1 MPCVGAHRSSLGGMA
16 TYEFRCRAC
25 GATFEERRAMADADA
40 PATCPS
46 GHADTTR
53 LLSVFASTSGGGA
66 PMPSAPSMG
75 GGGCCGGAC
84 GCG

>member
-1 MPCVGAHRSSLGGMA
+1 MRGGSVTAVA
-16 TYEFRCRAC
+16 TYEYRCRAC
-25 GATFEERRAMADADA
+25 GATFEERRSMAAADA
-40 PATCPS
+40 PAVCPE

-53 LLSVFASTSGGGA
+53 LLSVFASTGGA
-66 PMPSAPSMG
+66 NPGPAPST

>member
-1 MPCVGAHRSSLGGMA
+1 MA

-25 GATFEERRAMADADA
+25 GATFEQRRPMADADS
-40 PATCPS
+40 PATCPA
-46 GHADTTR
+46 GHTDTAR
-53 LLSVFASTSGGGA
+53 LLSVFASTSGGREPA
-66 PMPSAPSMG
+66 PAPRSPMG

>member
-1 MPCVGAHRSSLGGMA
+1 MA

-40 PATCPS
+40 PAACPN
-46 GHADTTR
+46 GHTDTTR
-53 LLSVFASTSGGGA
+53 LLSVFARVSGSATGPA
-66 PMPSAPSMG
+66 PAPSAPSMG